1 MADRRTAYEHL
12 PIDDDHW
19 TRSFQALHRL
29 ATSGRHRAVGIADL
43 LTATV
48 ASQHRLT
55 IVHYDADF
63 EIAAQVIDFDQRW
76 VAERGTL

>member
-1 MADRRTAYEHL
+1 MFWPGPVGTG
-12 PIDDDHW
+12 
-19 TRSFQALHRL
+19 RSASP
-29 ATSGRHRAVGIADL
+29 TL

-48 ASQHRLT
+48 AAQHKLT

-76 VAERGTL
+76 IAERGTL